1 MVNLVL
7 SVAGEPTKVDTQ
19 AKDNQADAGIIHKM
33 HARMGMKRQHV
44 VTIMSKA
51 KRSDVSPWLT
61 SLPQTLSGATPHA
74 VVEYHGMMKGH
85 TITHSENI
93 ARLSRVEG
101 QIKGV
106 KRMIE
111 EGEYCID
118 IITQIQAA
126 RAALQSV
133 SKIILEK
140 HLKHCVADA
149 LEAKNEAETEQKLE
163 EIMTVIKRMEK

>member
-1 MVNLVL
+1 
-7 SVAGEPTKVDTQ
+7 
-19 AKDNQADAGIIHKM
+19 
-33 HARMGMKRQHV
+33 
-44 VTIMSKA
+44 
-51 KRSDVSPWLT
+51 
-61 SLPQTLSGATPHA
+61 
-74 VVEYHGMMKGH
+74 MKGP
-85 TITHSENI
+85 ITHSENS
-93 ARLSRVEG
+93 ARLSRIEG

-111 EGEYCID
+111 EREYCID

-149 LEAKNEAETEQKLE
+149 LEAKNEAETEQKLK